1 MAGFGSG
8 NSTDNLGNE
17 AVNDAK
23 KAMSAASTGYKAYQQ
38 GKKDAKAVAK
48 AAGQLASGNV
58 AGAAKTAIENPMTA
72 LKVLLVGIVI
82 LSIPLMAIVG
92 CAVFV
97 LSLPGNI
104 AEATQ
109 SAIGQSV
116 DSVVLGWEDY
126 KARLSNSV
134 DDFLTLI
141 TTGKSGTKMEAYKD
155 DLAIA
160 NDDVFTG
167 YIGTSNV
174 IVAVLNNYFR
184 DEYEAFDAKARV
196 AANNRLEQ
204 LQQRA
209 TNEGI
214 ASSDVTYSVD
224 PEIYEGKNYLNWTFY
239 IIAGD
244 SYTARNEEGIHF
256 RVKEMIDA
264 AKGLEKSNLWK
275 VTLKSTYTTE
285 KKTRMV
291 THSGTRDKEV
301 PVTDENGNQLYDAKG
316 NPRTTIIKE
325 PYSETV
331 PEEYT
336 AANITVSYKY
346 SPKEGAKQYILD
358 RFGIT
363 NDKANDKDISDEELF
378 DEQVAQLRELY
389 HAREAEFDYN
399 SDLVIDENY
408 PENGATG
415 TVVTS
420 PAIRT
425 LIQQFYATH
434 SADSLFVAPS
444 PVGGPWSGWKSRV
457 NSPLGQIRNGVA
469 HNGTD
474 ILVPSVQYSLIAP
487 SQGIIVGIQDGYAN
501 GALQT
506 SGQAS
511 RGNFVFVYYGEQGS
525 VGGQKGVF
533 VLYQH
538 LTPGITW
545 HVGDTIPAG
554 AVIGRTGWSGYCV
567 SSHGGT
573 GEHLHLEQYIG
584 FEQVDPESY
593 LGN

>member
-126 KARLSNSV
+126 KARLSNSI

-244 SYTARNEEGIHF
+244 SYS
-256 RVKEMIDA
+256 
-264 AKGLEKSNLWK
+264 L
-275 VTLKSTYTTE
+275 
-285 KKTRMV
+285 
-291 THSGTRDKEV
+291 
-301 PVTDENGNQLYDAKG
+301 PCKG
-316 NPRTTIIKE
+316 N
-325 PYSETV
+325 
-331 PEEYT
+331 
-336 AANITVSYKY
+336 
-346 SPKEGAKQYILD
+346 D
-358 RFGIT
+358 
-363 NDKANDKDISDEELF
+363 
-378 DEQVAQLRELY
+378 
-389 HAREAEFDYN
+389 
-399 SDLVIDENY
+399 
-408 PENGATG
+408 
-415 TVVTS
+415 
-420 PAIRT
+420 
-425 LIQQFYATH
+425 
-434 SADSLFVAPS
+434 
-444 PVGGPWSGWKSRV
+444 
-457 NSPLGQIRNGVA
+457 
-469 HNGTD
+469 
-474 ILVPSVQYSLIAP
+474 
-487 SQGIIVGIQDGYAN
+487 
-501 GALQT
+501 
-506 SGQAS
+506 
-511 RGNFVFVYYGEQGS
+511 
-525 VGGQKGVF
+525 
-533 VLYQH
+533 
-538 LTPGITW
+538 
-545 HVGDTIPAG
+545 
-554 AVIGRTGWSGYCV
+554 
-567 SSHGGT
+567 
-573 GEHLHLEQYIG
+573 
-584 FEQVDPESY
+584 
-593 LGN
+593 